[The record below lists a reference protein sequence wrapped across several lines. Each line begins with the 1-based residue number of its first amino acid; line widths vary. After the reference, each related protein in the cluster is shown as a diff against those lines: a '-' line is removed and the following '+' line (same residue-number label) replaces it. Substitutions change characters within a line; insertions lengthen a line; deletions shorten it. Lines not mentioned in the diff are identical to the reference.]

1 MTHARAA
8 QDTADGFVEGGAA
21 YLDAAMAWGEQY
33 GIGILLE
40 LHAANG
46 SQNGYDHSAPVKS
59 GARCLG
65 SCRAAWLFPRIHK
78 F

>member
-1 MTHARAA
+1 M
-8 QDTADGFVEGGAA
+8 EGGAA
-21 YLDAAMAWGEQY
+21 CLDDAMTWGEQY

-59 GARCLG
+59 GARCVG
-65 SCRAAWLFPRIHK
+65 RCTAARGLPPPRFLH
-78 F
+78 